1 MIELRNVS
9 KSYVLNGTRKV
20 VARDLNFTFPS
31 GESVGLLGRNG
42 AGKSSLLRMLA
53 GTMLPDTGEILSSGT
68 ISWPVGFSGSFHPEL
83 TGAQNV
89 RFVARLYGVDT
100 EAMIAFVRDFAEI
113 GQHFH
118 LPVRSYSSGMRSR
131 LAFGISMAVPFDT
144 YLIDEVTA
152 VGDAAFSAKSNAI
165 LRARLEESGAVI
177 VSHSMPLLKK
187 LCRSGAVL
195 HDGQLFYYERIEQAI
210 RHHESMMRGAL
221 PRWMR
226 GDLDEGEGEEA
237 GGPQGPARLPG
248 RASPEADSPPRGE
261 DRRSRSLASPG
272 STARSEPLPSQSL
285 DRSAPLRLSP
295 PALPARSQRPPMRGS
310 GRTCGTPSFRNELL
324 RCGCHGNGR

>member
-100 EAMIAFVRDFAEI
+100 EGMIAFVRDFAEI

-237 GGPQGPARLPG
+237 GAAAPGPRARARAGAARAGGGRAARPGPASG
-248 RASPEADSPPRGE
+248 TSEPRG
-261 DRRSRSLASPG
+261 
-272 STARSEPLPSQSL
+272 
-285 DRSAPLRLSP
+285 
-295 PALPARSQRPPMRGS
+295 
-310 GRTCGTPSFRNELL
+310 
-324 RCGCHGNGR
+324 